1 MALDASAL
9 SDRQFRRKVFEE
21 LQNAGTIDGLKG
33 TLRSRLV
40 GVLQRRDPGVFQG
53 SGPGPG
59 QQSLW
64 QRAAN
69 SLYVEYLQHQNYGYA
84 LSVFQPECGLTNQQ
98 VMTRDELA
106 RVLGLGPTS
115 SVVQYM
121 PKPDEH
127 GAEPPLLLGIL
138 QALADAGGSGARR
151 EITTQT
157 EDHGGNSSLALRL
170 AQIDEMHERAVESE
184 RVAPLRDAEERMAS
198 FQRECEDRMR
208 HEMEEQVRRVR
219 DHEVGQARLEEAAKH
234 RRQLAEAREELE
246 RVHAERLRKLR
257 AREESQLERVRAAE
271 SALERAAYDH
281 RQRLASE
288 HEKLREAKEEAH
300 REETERA
307 VNRAREEEDLKRR
320 DADIKSKEGS
330 WSMRYA
336 ELSAEAEE
344 RALSRRRETE
354 TEAERRL
361 EMIKTEMMA
370 LEDERAKLE
379 LDRAQHAVEIAT
391 IAQARRDAM
400 ELKKK
405 HGQQA
410 TATEILAQQLD
421 DLNAQLDVARRALA
435 KRGIALP
442 VPKNLGGGI
451 KMGLTYGDSLSYT
464 EEDSAAYAQVVA
476 AMERAKSEADLA
488 RRELADIRGDFN
500 KLKKERVTLVH
511 DKHAAVRMAEDLK
524 VKYELANKRAEDAV
538 KTAQEAWVTINEQ
551 KPAWKKLLDDEK
563 DRRVAAEAACG
574 AYRTAMMAPGAS
586 AADLGLESM
595 HALLP
600 ERLQNLPEPGDETA
614 ASTVTKLRLQKL
626 EMQQEKQ
633 RQAIADHERQMMFEK
648 QRQQYKEAMAKTEI
662 EAKKMEEEA
671 ALEAKFA
678 RAKLEAQEKHKAELK
693 AQTPTEIE
701 TEYSD
706 DDFEIDEEK
715 FIPSDPIAQG
725 LRWGIGGLTEKEKEE
740 LKNAPPLQIEEKVE
754 EEPKAAEEPKAVAE
768 AEPSPAPKS
777 PAAAPESPAKSP
789 AKSPAASPR
798 QSRGSSQGK
807 KSSPGV
813 SGSAEIE
820 EFIEEEEE
828 FVPDELDEVPD
839 ELDVSIPYDSGSKSQ
854 NNSSDSVF

>member
-1 MALDASAL
+1 M
-9 SDRQFRRKVFEE
+9 
-21 LQNAGTIDGLKG
+21 
-33 TLRSRLV
+33 
-40 GVLQRRDPGVFQG
+40 
-53 SGPGPG
+53 
-59 QQSLW
+59 
-64 QRAAN
+64 
-69 SLYVEYLQHQNYGYA
+69 EYLQHQNYGYA

-320 DADIKSKEGS
+320 DAEIKSKEGS

-754 EEPKAAEEPKAVAE
+754 EELKAAEEPKAAAE

-828 FVPDELDEVPD
+828 FVPDEIGRAHV
-839 ELDVSIPYDSGSKSQ
+839 
-854 NNSSDSVF
+854 